1 MRAGEARSS
10 WGVATMQQV
19 SDWLEKLGLGQYAPR
34 FAENDISFAVLPD
47 LTDQDLKEIG
57 VSLGHR
63 RQLVRAITELAGA
76 RKILLR
82 LPLPPHGTPPS
93 AARSPL
99 CSSDLV
105 GSTALSATLIV
116 SDGAAIRNPSQF
128 RQCSAHLQR
137 SGRQLDL
144 QHRTRR
150 RRVVAAGTGRKFT
163 HALHKV
169 S

>member
-10 WGVATMQQV
+10 WGAATMQQV

-47 LTDQDLKEIG
+47 LRYEDLKEIG
-57 VSLGHR
+57 VSAGHR
-63 RQLVRAITELAGA
+63 RQLVRAITELAG
-76 RKILLR
+76 REKI
-82 LPLPPHGTPPS
+82 PPK
-93 AARSPL
+93 AAIAAPRDTAERRQVTVMF
-99 CSSDLV
+99 SDLV
-105 GSTALSATLIV
+105 GSTALSGGTLIV
-116 SDGAAIRNPSQF
+116 SDGTAIRNPSQF

-150 RRVVAAGTGRKFT
+150 RRVVAVDGPQVH